1 MPILAATDRS
11 FHFILPIQTVQIK
24 GYLIEYITG
33 KRGFFK
39 IVRVNHKSIEQLSNA
54 QFFEVCSIV
63 ENL

>member
-11 FHFILPIQTVQIK
+11 FHFILPIKAVQIK

-33 KRGFFK
+33 ERGFFK

-54 QFFEVCSIV
+54 QFSEVCSIV
-63 ENL
+63 ESL